1 MARQRAI
8 ANQSAARLVAEAFA
22 AAPTVAPAEPL
33 MLPAPVADPMLAQL
47 NGLAALRES
56 QSAAEL
62 VVGNAE
68 VRMQNAER
76 RQINANIEHR
86 TLNVQHRSEERRIDV
101 FLYFDVRCWT
111 FDVRCSHLISF
122 CILHSSFCIS

>member
-1 MARQRAI
+1 MLSLRFWDADCEERMLIIPPPTSSTERVRQFRQRNPGYDRRFMARQRAI

-33 MLPAPVADPMLAQL
+33 MLPAPVEDSMMAQL

-62 VVGNAE
+62 VPVADQGND
-68 VRMQNAER
+68 ER
-76 RQINANIEHR
+76 
-86 TLNVQHRSEERRIDV
+86 
-101 FLYFDVRCWT
+101 
-111 FDVRCSHLISF
+111 
-122 CILHSSFCIS
+122 